1 MKRRTF
7 IQQSVAATTMAA
19 AAPQIIAGMRVRANS
34 PVFSFSPNVLDDN
47 DNILIIIQLFG
58 GNDALNTVVPVAD
71 DMYYTMRPTL
81 AVQKKDAWQWL
92 GTDMYFHPALVKNA
106 YQNGFGGLMDAG
118 RLAVIQDVGYEQP
131 NLSHFRS
138 TDIWLS
144 GINNSDP
151 TYRLDEGW
159 IGRYFERALPD
170 FPNTLP
176 EHPLCVQIGGSLS
189 LLFQSQ
195 RGDMGIALTD
205 PQKFFDLG
213 QGLSPDEDYM
223 TDQTP
228 YAEEF
233 NFIRTIAAQSDSY
246 SQVVLDAYKKGVNKE
261 NYGTTGLAAQLGLI
275 ARLISGGLKS
285 KVYMVSI
292 GGFDTHVQQ
301 QDATDPTK
309 GIHPS
314 LMAQIANGVSRFMS
328 DALQQGFSKRVAGL
342 TVSEFGRRPYEN
354 GSRGTDHGAAGVQFV
369 FGDGNNI
376 RSSRYGNAP
385 DLKDVDKN
393 GDVVYQTDY
402 RRIYADILMNWFNAS
417 EDDMRAILKLNANDT
432 IAPLNVFIKRTTDVR
447 DVFNGMGENAIAVHP
462 NPSWG
467 DVTVTLELAKPDDV
481 RVSVFNSRGQLVRHI
496 HEGVLMPGRIVI
508 PANIATSGQY
518 LCVVNAGG
526 RMYQKPF
533 TVVR

>member
-1 MKRRTF
+1 
-7 IQQSVAATTMAA
+7 
-19 AAPQIIAGMRVRANS
+19 
-34 PVFSFSPNVLDDN
+34 L
-47 DNILIIIQLFG
+47 
-58 GNDALNTVVPVAD
+58 
-71 DMYYTMRPTL
+71 
-81 AVQKKDAWQWL
+81 
-92 GTDMYFHPALVKNA
+92 
-106 YQNGFGGLMDAG
+106 
-118 RLAVIQDVGYEQP
+118 
-131 NLSHFRS
+131 
-138 TDIWLS
+138 
-144 GINNSDP
+144 
-151 TYRLDEGW
+151 
-159 IGRYFERALPD
+159 
-170 FPNTLP
+170 
-176 EHPLCVQIGGSLS
+176 
-189 LLFQSQ
+189 
-195 RGDMGIALTD
+195 
-205 PQKFFDLG
+205 
-213 QGLSPDEDYM
+213 
-223 TDQTP
+223 
-228 YAEEF
+228 
-233 NFIRTIAAQSDSY
+233 IRTIAAQSDSY

-309 GIHPS
+309 GIHPA
-314 LMAQIANGVSRFMS
+314 LMSQIANGVSRFMS

-447 DVFNGMGENAIAVHP
+447 DVFNGMGENAIAIHP

-496 HEGVLMPGRIVI
+496 HEGMLMPGRIVI
-508 PANIATSGQY
+508 PANISTSGQY

-526 RMYQKPF
+526 RMFQKPF
-533 TVVR
+533 SVVR